1 MSGRQA
7 RERCPGLVFV
17 KGRFSEYQRLS
28 ERVMAILG
36 DFTPAVQRSSI
47 DEAFLDVSGSRRLF
61 GPPEAIARAIRSRVR
76 NEVGLPISVG
86 AARTKHLAKI
96 ASQVAKPDG
105 LVVVPPER
113 EREFLDPLPV
123 RLVWGVGPATEQRLA
138 RRGITTVGQL
148 ARSSPDLLARLLGGG
163 QGTKLR
169 ALARNDDIRTV
180 RPGGRVKSV
189 GAQSAFPRAEPSP
202 ELVHEVLGHLADR
215 VAGRLRA
222 RGRAGRTVTVRVR
235 FAGMRSVTRSA
246 TPAEPVAA
254 TLTLREVAEALV
266 AHALADNPRERTV
279 TLLAIAVSNLLDQP
293 AIQLEL
299 PVVGDDPHRLGSPT
313 GAARLAVDRSV
324 DSVRSRF
331 GRSAV
336 GYAAVALSRR
346 GLVPDEFR
354 ELAEHDG

>member
-1 MSGRQA
+1 
-7 RERCPGLVFV
+7 
-17 KGRFSEYQRLS
+17 
-28 ERVMAILG
+28 
-36 DFTPAVQRSSI
+36 
-47 DEAFLDVSGSRRLF
+47 
-61 GPPEAIARAIRSRVR
+61 
-76 NEVGLPISVG
+76 
-86 AARTKHLAKI
+86 
-96 ASQVAKPDG
+96 
-105 LVVVPPER
+105 
-113 EREFLDPLPV
+113 
-123 RLVWGVGPATEQRLA
+123 
-138 RRGITTVGQL
+138 
-148 ARSSPDLLARLLGGG
+148 
-163 QGTKLR
+163 
-169 ALARNDDIRTV
+169 
-180 RPGGRVKSV
+180 
-189 GAQSAFPRAEPSP
+189 
-202 ELVHEVLGHLADR
+202 
-215 VAGRLRA
+215 
-222 RGRAGRTVTVRVR
+222 VTVRVR

-246 TPAEPVAA
+246 TPAEPVAS